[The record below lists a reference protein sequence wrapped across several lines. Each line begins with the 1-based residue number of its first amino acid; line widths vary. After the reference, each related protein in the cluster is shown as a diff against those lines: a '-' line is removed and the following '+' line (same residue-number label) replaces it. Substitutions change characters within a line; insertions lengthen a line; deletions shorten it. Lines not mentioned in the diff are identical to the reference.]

1 MNALRL
7 LIAVLI
13 PFAVAACM
21 SAGQIESS
29 GPRYATTAGVTEDYR
44 LGVGDKLGITVFN
57 EDSLSGEFTV
67 AADGTL
73 SVPLIG
79 AIDVVDM
86 SPSELS
92 RELATRLSDGYLR
105 EPKVTVEI
113 LSYRPYFILGEVRAP
128 GQYPYASGLTA
139 INAIAAAQ
147 GFTPR
152 GNENVVFIRKFG
164 SAKVTVYRLTPEL
177 RVWPGDTIRITERYF

>member
-86 SPSELS
+86 SP
-92 RELATRLSDGYLR
+92 
-105 EPKVTVEI
+105 
-113 LSYRPYFILGEVRAP
+113 FILGEVRAP

-164 SAKVTVYRLTPEL
+164 SAKETAYRLTPEL